1 MNKAIKYRIYP
12 TKEQEI
18 MFAKTFGCCRKVYNL
33 MLEDKIKYYEATKK
47 TLNNTPAQ
55 YKKKYEYLK
64 EVDSLALANEQMHL
78 KQAFK
83 NFFSN
88 PKHFGYP
95 KFKDKKSGASYTT
108 NNQKGTIAI
117 VNGSIKLPKI
127 GCVKAKI
134 HRLPS
139 EAWKLKAATISKI
152 SSGKYYASLL
162 FEFEEVIQKEELTKA
177 IGLDYASNGLYVDSE
192 GNAADM
198 PRFYRKSEKKL
209 AREQRRLSRKTKG
222 GSNYNKQKV
231 KVAKVHEHTAN
242 QRKDFLHK
250 KSREITN
257 LYDVVCV
264 ENLNMKGMSRSL
276 RLGKSTMDNGYGMFL
291 NFLGYKLADEGKILV
306 RVDKFFPSSQMCSA
320 CGTLNPETKALNV
333 REWTCSCCGT
343 HHDRDVNAAINIK
356 NEGLRMLN
364 AA

>member
-1 MNKAIKYRIYP
+1 
-12 TKEQEI
+12 

-47 TLNNTPAQ
+47 TLNNMPAQ
-55 YKKKYEYLK
+55 YKAEYEYLK

-78 KQAFK
+78 RQAFK
-83 NFFSN
+83 NFFQN
-88 PKHFGYP
+88 PKKFGFP
-95 KFKDKKSGASYTT
+95 KFKAKKSGDSYST
-108 NNQKGTIAI
+108 NNVNGNIAI
-117 VNGSIKLPKI
+117 IDSFIKLPKI
-127 GCVKAKI
+127 GKVKVKI

-139 EAWKLKAATISKI
+139 ETWKLKAATVSKT

-162 FEFEEVIQKEELTKA
+162 FEFSKENEEKELTKA

-222 GSNYNKQKV
+222 GSNYNKQKL

-276 RLGKSTMDNGYGMFL
+276 RLGKSTLDNGYGMFL
-291 NFLGYKLADEGKILV
+291 NFLDYKLRDEGKILI
-306 RVDKFFPSSQMCSA
+306 RVDKFFPSSQMCSE
-320 CGTLNPETKALNV
+320 CGTLEPGTKDLSL
-333 REWTCSCCGT
+333 RQWTCSCCGT

>member
-33 MLEDKIKYYEATKK
+33 MLEDKIKHYKATKE

-55 YKKKYEYLK
+55 YKAEYEYLK
-64 EVDSLALANEQMHL
+64 EIDSLALANEQMHL

-95 KFKDKKSGASYTT
+95 KFKAKKSSASYST
-108 NNQKGTIAI
+108 NKVGNNLALE
-117 VNGSIKLPKI
+117 GSFIKLPKV
-127 GCVKAKI
+127 GYVKAKI

-139 EAWKLKAATISKI
+139 ETWKLKAATISKT

-162 FEFEEVIQKEELTKA
+162 FEFEEAVETSTLTKA

-198 PRFYRKSEKKL
+198 PHFYRKNEKKL

-222 GSNYNKQKV
+222 GSNYNKQKL
-231 KVAKVHEHTAN
+231 KVAKIHEHTAN

-264 ENLNMKGMSRSL
+264 ENLNMKAMSRSL

-306 RVDKFFPSSQMCSA
+306 RVDKFFPSSQMCSE
-320 CGTLNPETKALNV
+320 CGTLEPGTKDLSI
-333 REWTCSCCGT
+333 RQWTCSCCGT
-343 HHDRDVNAAINIK
+343 HHDRDINAAINIK

-364 AA
+364 VA